1 MANPEIDLEAVELI
15 GREDLGVIKAVMK
28 ADIIGTSVNPLED
41 FSALENVNSVM
52 RAERVLSLF

>member
-1 MANPEIDLEAVELI
+1 
-15 GREDLGVIKAVMK
+15 MK

-41 FSALENVNSVM
+41 VSALENVNFVM